1 MKNISYKRLSLT
13 FLMTI
18 LMTLVPACFEALQ
31 LFDKERA
38 ELMLGFPIEFY
49 MIKHV
54 ADGKFAVHFNI
65 TGFAANIVVIYIA
78 ITLIAMILKKLRNE
92 YK

>member
-13 FLMTI
+13 FSITI
-18 LMTLVPACFEALQ
+18 LVTLVPACFETLQ
-31 LFDKERA
+31 SFDKEKS
-38 ELMLGFPIEFY
+38 ELMLGFPFEFY
-49 MIKHV
+49 MIKYA
-54 ADGKFAVHFNI
+54 ADSKFAVHFNI
-65 TGFAANIVVIYIA
+65 AGFAVNIVVIYIA